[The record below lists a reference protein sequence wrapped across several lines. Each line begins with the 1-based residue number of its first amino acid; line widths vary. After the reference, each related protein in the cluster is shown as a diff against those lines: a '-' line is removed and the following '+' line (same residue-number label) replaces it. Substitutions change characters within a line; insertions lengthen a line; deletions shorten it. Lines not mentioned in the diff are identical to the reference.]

1 MRVCGPRLQHFFKC
15 GPPYEKFA
23 HPWRRA
29 IDTFE
34 IFDEVCDWVF
44 EMSRHE
50 FPERCLTDTTV
61 INREQL

>member
-1 MRVCGPRLQHFFKC
+1 MQDRKFFFHFKIELLFQS
-15 GPPYEKFA
+15 
-23 HPWRRA
+23 RRA

-34 IFDEVCDWVF
+34 IFDEVCDLVF

-50 FPERCLTDTTV
+50 FPDRCLTDTTV